1 MATLPI
7 VNTIDKRRGM
17 TVALATMLLLIGYL
31 LIATI
36 EMADPPPKDPI
47 VMAETIMP
55 DEIILKDLVI
65 EGGADSGSPT
75 DDEVAPPTPQTQEVI
90 TSNKPS
96 DFTEPTGSS
105 TNTNANNQTN
115 TSSTVTQ
122 SNDPFGSGGDN
133 GDTGQGSTFGNS
145 QGTGTGGDGN
155 GSGIVRKRITTPIFD
170 HLESSERATI
180 VLVVTIDAQGNVV
193 SATCNKSK
201 TTTTNQIL
209 INRVIK
215 EVRKQVKYNK
225 DPGAPLTKLPLS
237 LNITPH

>member
-75 DDEVAPPTPQTQEVI
+75 DDEVAPPYPA
-90 TSNKPS
+90 
-96 DFTEPTGSS
+96 
-105 TNTNANNQTN
+105 NA
-115 TSSTVTQ
+115 
-122 SNDPFGSGGDN
+122 GGN
-133 GDTGQGSTFGNS
+133 HF
-145 QGTGTGGDGN
+145 
-155 GSGIVRKRITTPIFD
+155 
-170 HLESSERATI
+170 E
-180 VLVVTIDAQGNVV
+180 
-193 SATCNKSK
+193 
-201 TTTTNQIL
+201 
-209 INRVIK
+209 
-215 EVRKQVKYNK
+215 
-225 DPGAPLTKLPLS
+225 
-237 LNITPH
+237 